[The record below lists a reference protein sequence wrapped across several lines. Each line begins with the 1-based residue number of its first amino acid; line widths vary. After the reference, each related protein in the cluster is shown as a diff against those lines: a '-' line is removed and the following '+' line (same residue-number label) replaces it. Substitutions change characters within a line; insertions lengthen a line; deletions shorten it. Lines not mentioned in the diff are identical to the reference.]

1 MLAIVATSFTLFVI
15 TYRKKSVYSS
25 IFFPIVFLAIAIYVL
40 GYVFEAFAYNI
51 AQGYASLIVKYCGA
65 PYIPPLVLLTM
76 LDYYRR
82 RPKLPVVAL
91 LFLPP
96 AINTILVATWSIN
109 GIYYETVN
117 LVSTTYFTQLIVQPS
132 PVYFVFYGYGYIIFA
147 LILVYAIR
155 YGLPSPVK
163 RHNTIVLIF
172 AMVLPVVFNVAY
184 VVGFTPGELDFIP
197 YSTILTLSVLVYAI
211 FRLDAIDILPQAKE
225 ILLDNMDD
233 ALIVINRKKRLIFA
247 NNSAKRLFPILL
259 GTNDEELLSD
269 ILPGLSESMK
279 VDDDF
284 ELELPGESGKN
295 SYYYF
300 SQNNI
305 SHNTKTVGYCLIFR
319 DITEN
324 RNKMKKLQ
332 AEAEYDGL
340 TKIYNH
346 STFNDLARK
355 SMIIA
360 DAEHANSCMFYI
372 DLDHFKKIND
382 TYGHMYGDLV
392 LQNVVETIKE
402 KLRRS
407 DLFGRIG
414 GEEFG
419 VFFTNI
425 PLESACILAEK
436 IRQSVGES
444 AITYQDEKVS
454 VTISIG
460 IAISEPD
467 SELTY
472 EELRVQADSALYL
485 AKNNGRNRVEIFTNE
500 EK

>member
-1 MLAIVATSFTLFVI
+1 VI

-40 GYVFEAFAYNI
+40 GFVFEAFAYNI
-51 AQGYASLIVKYCGA
+51 AQGYASMIVKYCGL
-65 PYIPPLVLLTM
+65 PYLPPLVLLTM
-76 LDYYRR
+76 LDYYRH

-96 AINTILVATWSIN
+96 AVNTILVASWHINSI
-109 GIYYETVN
+109 YFETVN
-117 LVSTTYFTQLIVQPS
+117 LVSTVYFTQLIVQPA
-132 PVYFVFYGYGYIIFA
+132 PIHYVFLVYDYILYT
-147 LILVYAIR
+147 LILLYAIR

-172 AMVLPVVFNVAY
+172 SMALPVLFY
-184 VVGFTPGELDFIP
+184 ITYMLELTPSQLDFTP
-197 YSTILTLSVLVYAI
+197 YSMILTLSVLAYAI
-211 FRLDAIDILPQAKE
+211 FRLDTIDILPQAKE
-225 ILLDNMDD
+225 IFLDNMDD
-233 ALIVINRKKRLIFA
+233 ALVVINRKRRLIYA
-247 NNSAKRLFPILL
+247 NNSAKELFPILQ
-259 GTNDEELLSD
+259 GADDEELLSD
-269 ILPGLSESMK
+269 LLPGLHESMK
-279 VDDDF
+279 LDDDF
-284 ELELPGESGKN
+284 ELELPGESGKD
-295 SYYYF
+295 SYYNF
-300 SQNNI
+300 SQKHI
-305 SHNTKTVGYCLIFR
+305 SHNTKTVGYCLILR
-319 DITEN
+319 DVTED

-340 TKIYNH
+340 TEIYNH

-360 DAEHANSCMFYI
+360 EAEQTNSCMFYI

-382 TYGHMYGDLV
+382 TYGHMCGDLV
-392 LQNVVETIKE
+392 LQNVVEAIKE

-407 DLFGRIG
+407 DLFGRLG

-425 PLESACILAEK
+425 PLESAWILAEK

-444 AITYQDEKVS
+444 AITYQGKKVS

-467 SELTY
+467 QDLTY
-472 EELRVQADSALYL
+472 VALREQADSALYI
-485 AKNNGRNRVEIFTNE
+485 AKNNGRNRVEIFTNGE
-500 EK
+500 N